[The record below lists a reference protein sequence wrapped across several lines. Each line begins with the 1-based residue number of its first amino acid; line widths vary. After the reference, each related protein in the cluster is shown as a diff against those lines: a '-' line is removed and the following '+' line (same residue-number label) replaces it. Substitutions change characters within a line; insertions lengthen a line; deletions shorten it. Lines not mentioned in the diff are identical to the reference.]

1 MLRPK
6 SNLADFDV
14 EYAPAAARDVKK
26 LDPAVRIQLLRSS
39 RVLAQSPYPSG
50 SSRIKPLVGM
60 TPPHFRL
67 RVGDY
72 RIVYRIEGKKV
83 IVVRVAHRREAYR

>member
-1 MLRPK
+1 M
-6 SNLADFDV
+6 ADFAV
-14 EYAPAAARDVKK
+14 EYAPAAVRDVKK
-26 LDPAVRIQLLRSS
+26 LDPAVRKQLFHAS
-39 RVLAQSPYPSG
+39 RVLTRAPYPSG

-67 RVGDY
+67 RVSDY
-72 RIVYRIEGKKV
+72 RIVYRIEEMKV